1 MSISDYIIGLAIGV
15 VVALILVIVMHY
27 TVFKNAKMTVY
38 YVITII
44 LFGIGG
50 AAIQRT
56 CFPMNRAN
64 AAVPTPQEQIEQIT
78 STIEDTWKN
87 TNGGFTFEQ
96 IQKAQDDNECPS
108 AADQIIN
115 LKCYDYSS
123 YVVFSFKHGNIY
135 ENAVFYKSGNGLIL
149 DGVMNMT
156 CDIPGMKWFLAY
168 DTNSFK
174 WIDGRNKE
182 PNYFNETRWY
192 MHNYDNLVSVS
203 RQSAYFIQYDHIRT
217 NWNEASK
224 YILKNAALFAAQNAT
239 SNFIKF
245 GDVELIG
252 TNSTGYVKINSFYNY
267 LYDQVKGAGYGATK
281 LIDCTNCL
289 CLPIPSAL
297 QSSYPISADK
307 KAEYGDVDYYGVYKC
322 NIAVDLNYVKGN
334 STILSTTKN
343 ESYVET
349 LKKDD
354 NTKDKVVVETLTP
367 NYTFAKVNLSFADT
381 RTSDLTNVDLNRK
394 PVKILFENADLHLK
408 KVVTIDSVE
417 ALNKTTTILLNTSTT
432 WSYLV
437 ESEGLIFDNYRGNFS
452 VSGKTGSLTFNYY
465 YLDNFTIA
473 SVGLNPVGTV
483 DTSVIDLAVN
493 PVRIVLSNSKHTYQF
508 VFDNNTK
515 LNTNLSMLV
524 EMGDYNYTILSKQ
537 LVFASVTGTLTITTT
552 DKVMLFNYAVNVTS
566 DALRFNIAMT
576 TDGPITNNI
585 KLSSTAANVALIRE
599 NLSSAQ
605 VYLVNCVIYDHDGK
619 LVKSFTHTHSAS
631 GACSDTWNLS
641 NSLTEGETYTLQLRF
656 TDRDDATI
664 TYLSDVTDFTYSSA
678 NKYLLTYTAANN

>member
-1 MSISDYIIGLAIGV
+1 MSISDYIIGFAIGIV
-15 VVALILVIVMHY
+15 IALILVIVMHY
-27 TVFKNAKMTVY
+27 TVFKNAKMTLY

-56 CFPMNRAN
+56 CFPLNRAN
-64 AAVPTPQEQIEQIT
+64 AAVPTPQEQIETIT

-123 YVVFSFKHGNIY
+123 YIVFSFKHGSIY
-135 ENAVFYKSGNGLIL
+135 ENAVFYKSSNGLIL
-149 DGVMNMT
+149 DGVINMT

-168 DTNSFK
+168 DTNTFR
-174 WIDGRNKE
+174 WYDGRNKE

-203 RQSAYFIQYDHIRT
+203 RQSAYFICKDHIRT

-224 YILKNAALFAAQNAT
+224 YILKNAALFTAQNA
-239 SNFIKF
+239 SANFIKF

-252 TNSTGYVKINSFYNY
+252 TKDTGYVKINSFYNY
-267 LYDQVKGAGYGATK
+267 LYEQIKGTSYGTTK
-281 LIDCTNCL
+281 LIDCTNSL
-289 CLPIPSAL
+289 CLPIPAAL

-322 NIAVDLNYVKGN
+322 GIAVDLNWVKGN

-343 ESYVET
+343 ASYVDT
-349 LKKDD
+349 LQNDD
-354 NTKDKVVVETLTP
+354 STRNKVVVETLAP
-367 NYTFAKVNLSFADT
+367 NYTYAKVNVSFADT
-381 RTSDLTNVDLNRK
+381 RDSELTNVDLNRK

-408 KVVTIDSVE
+408 KVVTVDNVDT
-417 ALNKTTTILLNTSTT
+417 LTNGVTVLLNTSST
-432 WSYLV
+432 WTYLI
-437 ESEGLIFDNYRGNFS
+437 ESENLIFDNYRGSFS

-473 SVGLNPVGTV
+473 SVGLNPIGTV
-483 DTSVIDLAVN
+483 DTSAIDLAIN
-493 PVRIVLSNSKHTYQF
+493 PVRIVLSNTKHTYQF

-515 LNTNLSMLV
+515 LNTSLSMLV
-524 EMGDYNYTILSKQ
+524 ELGDYNYTILSKQ

-552 DKVMLFNYAVNVTS
+552 DKVMLFNYAVDVSN
-566 DALRFNIAMT
+566 DALRFNITMT
-576 TDGPITNNI
+576 GDGPTTNSI

-599 NLSSAQ
+599 HLSSAQ
-605 VYLVNCVIYDHDGK
+605 VYLVNCVIYDNDGR
-619 LVKSFTHTHSAS
+619 LVKSFTHTHSS
-631 GACSDTWNLS
+631 TGACNDTWNLS
-641 NSLTEGETYTLQLRF
+641 GLTEGETYTLQLRF
-656 TDRDDATI
+656 TDRDDSSI
-664 TYLSDVTDFTYSSA
+664 TYLSDVTDFSYSSA
-678 NKYLLTYTAANN
+678 NKYLLTYTAAAN